1 MLLEL
6 IQITLDGFLL
16 DNEKIKR
23 KKKDRQTKQSSIRI
37 TSSSIASVQAELLI
51 QLFGNAIFAG
61 KPSTK
66 LTRFG
71 QCNI

>member
-6 IQITLDGFLL
+6 IQITLDSFLL
-16 DNEKIKR
+16 DNEKI

-37 TSSSIASVQAELLI
+37 TSSSIAFVQAELLI